1 MLLLA
6 RMSETP
12 TPVADAGESTRELLA
27 GAARA
32 SIDAEITVEAFMR
45 AATRRTWTRAPACRS
60 TWRTA
65 RSGPRSPSCASAARS
80 PWPDGYYCGW
90 PPADALTDALT
101 SNEIETRAWICDA
114 AATVAAI

>member
-45 AATRRTWTRAPACRS
+45 AAYAAYMDSRPGLQEYLEDRAVRAQIAELRQ
-60 TWRTA
+60 R
-65 RSGPRSPSCASAARS
+65 GQV
-80 PWPDGYYCGW
+80 
-90 PPADALTDALT
+90 ALA
-101 SNEIETRAWICDA
+101 
-114 AATVAAI
+114 